1 MPNLTIYLPDDVAE
15 IARRQAKKERLTVS
29 RWVAAL
35 VARYTNIGPRPG
47 VLAAMGAIPD
57 FPSIEELRSGYGP
70 DAPRE
75 ELK

>member
-29 RWVAAL
+29 RWVATL
-35 VARYTNIGPRPG
+35 VAKHTNPGPRPG
-47 VLAAMGAIPD
+47 VLGAIGAIPD
-57 FPSIEELRSGYGP
+57 FPSVEELRGGYGP

-75 ELK
+75 ELE